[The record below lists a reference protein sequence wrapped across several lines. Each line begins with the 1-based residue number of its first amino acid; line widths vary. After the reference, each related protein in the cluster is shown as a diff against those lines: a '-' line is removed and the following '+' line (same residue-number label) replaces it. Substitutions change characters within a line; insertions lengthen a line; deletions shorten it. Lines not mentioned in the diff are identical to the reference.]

1 MEPSQSQSG
10 AFPFSP
16 SHELTAFSPLKPQ
29 SPIPFLS
36 SGLSGCLWLS
46 LIPLWGSY
54 RDVHNWCC
62 FYIPPINLFFVTGGK
77 SKFIQEP
84 RRVRGKLF
92 FLPLQWLRWWLELT
106 FNPRVLSSWLS
117 ALRRMWLLYVPNYS
131 YNWTWEF
138 WKSCKWIILLSS

>member
-10 AFPFSP
+10 ALPFSP

-36 SGLSGCLWLS
+36 SGSSGCLWVSYFCGAPIEMSIINVVFIFLS
-46 LIPLWGSY
+46 LI
-54 RDVHNWCC
+54 C
-62 FYIPPINLFFVTGGK
+62 FLLLGGR

-117 ALRRMWLLYVPNYS
+117 ALRRMWLLYLPNYS